1 MVADNPHHPSERDAY
16 RIHPSE
22 RHAYRISITP
32 VSVTPIA
39 IVERIAPRAPNPFRF
54 GALARHDAFTDRVD
68 EVAELIADARNGQ
81 DVVIFAPRRFGKTSL
96 VDRVGQRL
104 VRDKVLVG
112 QVNLMKA
119 PTKEK
124 LAEKL
129 AAVVHEDIAGPLA
142 RARDFTTRVFRGL
155 RITPTVNMDPQ
166 TGALGFSFAAGHQ
179 AEDVDAT
186 LERLLE
192 LVAEV
197 AADRDR
203 TALLVLDEFQ
213 EIIEIDRDLPKL
225 LRSVFQ
231 EQPDVAHFYLGS
243 RRHMMRRIFNDEH
256 EPFWRSA
263 KQLELG
269 PIPPAPF
276 GAFIA
281 ERFAATGRKA
291 DPAVVERALDI
302 TGGHPYATQELCY
315 FLWELTPGRQTAN
328 AARLEAAVERVLRS
342 EHTHFSLLWD
352 RASAN
357 QKLVLQAL
365 AREPGHP
372 LSEQYRRRHGLRPVS
387 STQKAIETLERDEVV
402 ARERGRTWIAEP
414 FLREWIRANAE

>member
-1 MVADNPHHPSERDAY
+1 M
-16 RIHPSE
+16 
-22 RHAYRISITP
+22 SIPART
-32 VSVTPIA
+32 
-39 IVERIAPRAPNPFRF
+39 PNPFRF
-54 GALARHDAFTDRVD
+54 GALARDEAFTDRDD
-68 EVAELIADARNGQ
+68 EIAELLADARNGQ
-81 DVVIFAPRRFGKTSL
+81 DVVIFAPRRYGKTSL
-96 VDRVGQRL
+96 VDRVQQRL

-112 QVNLMKA
+112 QVNLMRA

-142 RARDFTTRVFRGL
+142 KARDFTTRVFRGL
-155 RITPTVNMDPQ
+155 RITPTVTVDPQ

-179 AEDVDAT
+179 AADVDAT
-186 LERLLE
+186 LERLFE

-197 AADRDR
+197 AADRGR
-203 TALLVLDEFQ
+203 PALLILDEFQ

-243 RRHMMRRIFNDEH
+243 KRHMMERIFNDEN

-269 PIPPAPF
+269 PIAPEPF
-276 GAFIA
+276 AAFIA
-281 ERFAATGRKA
+281 ECFATTGRRI
-291 DPAVVERALDI
+291 DPDVTERILAI

-315 FLWELTPGRQTAN
+315 FAWEQTPARSRAT
-328 AARLEAAVERVLRS
+328 AARLDAALDRVLRS
-342 EHTHFSLLWD
+342 EHTHFSLIWD

-365 AREPGHP
+365 ARETGHP
-372 LSEQYRRRHGLRPVS
+372 LSEAYRRRHGLRPVS
-387 STQKAIETLERDEVV
+387 STQKAIEALERDELVG
-402 ARERGRTWIAEP
+402 RHRGRTWITEP
-414 FLREWIRANAE
+414 FLAEWIRANAE

>member
-54 GALARHDAFTDRVD
+54 GALARDDAFTDRVD
-68 EVAELIADARNGQ
+68 EVTELIADARNGQ

-213 EIIEIDRDLPKL
+213 
-225 LRSVFQ
+225 
-231 EQPDVAHFYLGS
+231 
-243 RRHMMRRIFNDEH
+243 
-256 EPFWRSA
+256 
-263 KQLELG
+263 
-269 PIPPAPF
+269 
-276 GAFIA
+276 
-281 ERFAATGRKA
+281 
-291 DPAVVERALDI
+291 
-302 TGGHPYATQELCY
+302 
-315 FLWELTPGRQTAN
+315 
-328 AARLEAAVERVLRS
+328 
-342 EHTHFSLLWD
+342 
-352 RASAN
+352 
-357 QKLVLQAL
+357 
-365 AREPGHP
+365 
-372 LSEQYRRRHGLRPVS
+372 
-387 STQKAIETLERDEVV
+387 
-402 ARERGRTWIAEP
+402 
-414 FLREWIRANAE
+414 

>member
-1 MVADNPHHPSERDAY
+1 MPP
-16 RIHPSE
+16 
-22 RHAYRISITP
+22 
-32 VSVTPIA
+32 
-39 IVERIAPRAPNPFRF
+39 RIANPFRF
-54 GALARHDAFTDRVD
+54 GALARDEAFTDRD
-68 EVAELIADARNGQ
+68 EEIAELAADARNGQ

-96 VDRVGQRL
+96 VDRVQQRL

-112 QVNLMKA
+112 QVNLMRA

-142 RARDFTTRVFRGL
+142 RAKDFTTRVFRGL
-155 RITPTVNMDPQ
+155 RVSPTMTVDPQ

-186 LERLLE
+186 LERLFE

-197 AADRDR
+197 AADRGR
-203 TALLVLDEFQ
+203 PALLILDEFQ

-231 EQPDVAHFYLGS
+231 EQPEVAHFYLGS
-243 RRHMMRRIFNDEH
+243 KRHMMERIFNDEN

-263 KQLELG
+263 RQLELG
-269 PIPPAPF
+269 PIAAEPF
-276 GAFIA
+276 AAFIA
-281 ERFAATGRKA
+281 ERFEATGRRI
-291 DPAVVERALDI
+291 DPAVTDEILAV
-302 TGGHPYATQELCY
+302 TGGHPYATQQLCY
-315 FLWELTPGRQTAN
+315 FLWEQTPARARATP
-328 AARLEAAVERVLRS
+328 ARLQAALGKVLQS

-387 STQKAIETLERDEVV
+387 STQKAIEALTRDEVV

-414 FLREWIRANAE
+414 FLAEWIRANAE